1 MPGKTKRDLSFVGNS
16 LKDLQGFP
24 QKVKRQVGFD
34 LDIVQGGDTPSSAKQ
49 LKGFSGVME
58 LVERYN
64 KDTYRA
70 VYVVN
75 IDDIIYVLHCFKKKS
90 KQSIKT
96 PKADIDLIKQ
106 RLKEVKKESKRSKD
120 HDK

>member
-1 MPGKTKRDLSFVGNS
+1 MQD
-16 LKDLQGFP
+16 FP

-34 LDIVQGGDTPSSAKQ
+34 LDMVQNGETPGSAKQ
-49 LKGFSGVME
+49 LKGFPGVME

-75 IDDIIYVLHCFKKKS
+75 IDEVIYVLHCFKKKS

-96 PKADIDLIKQ
+96 PKTDIDLIRQ
-106 RLKEVKKESKRSKD
+106 RLKIVKEKNKRNESHEK
-120 HDK
+120 

>member
-1 MPGKTKRDLSFVGNS
+1 MPDKTKRNLSFVGSS

-34 LDIVQGGDTPSSAKQ
+34 LDIVQNGETPSSAKR

-90 KQSIKT
+90 KQGIKT

-106 RLKEVKKESKRSKD
+106 RLKEAQDESKRSKG

>member
-1 MPGKTKRDLSFVGNS
+1 MPDKTKRNLSFVGSS

-34 LDIVQGGDTPSSAKQ
+34 LDIVQNGETPSSAKR

-90 KQSIKT
+90 KQGIKT

-106 RLKEVKKESKRSKD
+106 RLKEAQDESKRRKG